1 MATTQNTYTGNG
13 STTNYS
19 FTFEYLKQ
27 ADVKVTLDTVA
38 TTAFTFANATT
49 LSFTTAPANNVAI
62 RIFRD
67 TSIDLL
73 SATFFPGSAIK
84 AEDLNQNFTQSLY
97 VTQESDA
104 NAAAATTTANTA
116 VTTANTAKTTADEAK
131 TTADEAETTADTA
144 NTTAGSAVTTANSA
158 VTTANSAVTTANTAT
173 TTANSAVSTANAA
186 SAAVSNAVLFTLI
199 ANVAAIPGSPSDN
212 DYIEIGDSTGIE
224 SFTPLSSLPSGF
236 VGASGLTV
244 RLRYDDSASS
254 WVFMNY
260 FANDSEDR
268 YLTKNVPV
276 VTGDSTNGSG
286 QITLNCENNSHG
298 VKIKGP
304 PHSAAADYTLTL
316 PNDDGTSS
324 QVLSTDG
331 GGTLSWAD
339 QPDISGKADTSTVNT
354 SLAAKADLAGPTF
367 TGVPAAPT
375 AAVSTN
381 TTQVA
386 TTAFVVAEIA
396 DEVGTTIQAYD
407 ADTAK
412 TDTAQTF
419 TAAQRG
425 TIGTL
430 TDGATITPDFATANN
445 FTVTLAGNRTIAN
458 PTNITAGQSGSI
470 FIVQDGTGSRTA
482 AWGSYWD
489 FAGGVAPT
497 LTTTAAGCDRVD
509 YVVRSSTSIH
519 TVFTGN
525 YS

>member
-1 MATTQNTYTGNG
+1 MATTQNTYTGDG

-27 ADVKVTLDTVA
+27 SDVKVTLDTVA

-49 LSFTTAPANNVAI
+49 LSFTTAPANGVAI

-67 TSIDLL
+67 TAIDIL

-104 NAAAATTTANTA
+104 DAASATTAANTAKTTADTALADSATAISTANAATTTANTA
-116 VTTANTAKTTADEAK
+116 NTNASAAVVTANA
-131 TTADEAETTADTA
+131 
-144 NTTAGSAVTTANSA
+144 
-158 VTTANSAVTTANTAT
+158 AVTTANTADT
-173 TTANSAVSTANAA
+173 NATAAVNTANAA
-186 SAAVSNAVLFTLI
+186 SAAVSQAVLFTLI
-199 ANVAAIPGSPSDN
+199 ANVAAIPGSPSNN
-212 DYIEIGDSTGIE
+212 DYIEIGDSTGVE
-224 SFTPLSSLPSGF
+224 SFSPLSGVPSGF
-236 VGASGLTV
+236 VGASGLSV
-244 RLRYDDSASS
+244 RLRYDSSAAS
-254 WVFMNY
+254 WVWMSY

-268 YLTKNVPV
+268 YLTKNLPV

-286 QITLNCENNSHG
+286 QITLNCEVNTHG

-331 GGTLSWAD
+331 SGVLSWAD
-339 QPDISGKADTSTVNT
+339 QPDISGKANT
-354 SLAAKADLAGPTF
+354 SD
-367 TGVPAAPT
+367 
-375 AAVSTN
+375 
-381 TTQVA
+381 
-386 TTAFVVAEIA
+386 I
-396 DEVGTTIQAYD
+396 GTTIQAFD

-458 PTNITAGQSGSI
+458 PTNLTAGQSGSI

-489 FAGGVAPT
+489 FAAGTAPT
-497 LTTTAAGCDRVD
+497 LTTTAAGVDRVD
-509 YVVRSSTSIH
+509 YIVRSATSIH